1 MNHDEFCPISN
12 TQCPPSILG
21 QHTIMLEN
29 SEDVWLCDTCMQE
42 CFCSALKKARE
53 SEREKILTEVSIMN
67 CRVHDYED
75 GMCHVA
81 IDDLMKMLE
90 TP

>member
-1 MNHDEFCPISN
+1 MIGYAKH
-12 TQCPPSILG
+12 
-21 QHTIMLEN
+21 LELDYER
-29 SEDVWLCDTCMQE
+29 S
-42 CFCSALKKARE
+42 RE
-53 SEREKILTEVSIMN
+53 SWEAGYKEGKAAEREKILTEVSIMN

-90 TP
+90 KS